1 MAASGQRAAHKW
13 HNRWARLHG
22 GHIMD
27 DCDRHPLLDNSTFDL
42 WAIKA
47 KNGDVFPHHDPQ
59 PKAPATSEK
68 PPKVYPTDDVKK
80 SLLNKHKP
88 KSTKL
93 RFMGKRVVFLK
104 QLTFGLLLVIG
115 IVLIS

>member
-1 MAASGQRAAHKW
+1 MKGTHKYS
-13 HNRWARLHG
+13 NIKR
-22 GHIMD
+22 
-27 DCDRHPLLDNSTFDL
+27 DL

-47 KNGDVFPHHDPQ
+47 KNGDVFSRYDPQ

-68 PPKVYPTDDVKK
+68 PPKFYPVDDVKK
-80 SLLNKHKP
+80 PLLNKRKP

-93 RFMGKRVVFLK
+93 RACITPGMKLIILAGIFMGKRVVFLK
-104 QLTFGLLLVIG
+104 QLTSGLLLVTG